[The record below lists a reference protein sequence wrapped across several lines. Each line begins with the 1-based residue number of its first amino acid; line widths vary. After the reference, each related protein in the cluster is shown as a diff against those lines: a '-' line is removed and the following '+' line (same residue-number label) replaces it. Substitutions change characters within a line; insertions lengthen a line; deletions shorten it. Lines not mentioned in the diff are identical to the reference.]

1 MINLIK
7 TVPQLILVAGLMA
20 SPIYAQDA
28 SQAGATNDLSVG
40 VPVAAETTQDGPI
53 VREQHGAWDV
63 RCLSSDDT
71 TDNCQLYQLLKD
83 EEGNSVAEM
92 TLFALPEGQEALAGA
107 AIATPLETLLTA
119 QLTMSVD
126 GKNTKR
132 YPYSYCSVQG
142 CYARIGLSR
151 EDIEAFRKGNVATI
165 AIVPVVA
172 PDQVVKL
179 KLSLS
184 GFTDGFAAI
193 QPAK

>member
-7 TVPQLILVAGLMA
+7 TVPHLILAAGLMA
-20 SPIYAQDA
+20 SPVFAQDA
-28 SQAGATNDLSVG
+28 SPTGATNDLSVG
-40 VPVAAETTQDGPI
+40 VPVAAEPAQDGPI

-63 RCLSSDDT
+63 RCLSSDESAQD
-71 TDNCQLYQLLKD
+71 CQLYQLLKD
-83 EEGNSVAEM
+83 DEGNSVAEM
-92 TLFALPEGQEALAGA
+92 TLFALPEGQAALAGA
-107 AIATPLETLLTA
+107 VIATPLETLLTA

-151 EDIEAFRKGNVATI
+151 EDIDAFRKGSVATI
-165 AIVPVVA
+165 AIVPIVA

>member
-132 YPYSYCSVQG
+132 YPYSYCSVQR
-142 CYARIGLSR
+142 Y
-151 EDIEAFRKGNVATI
+151 
-165 AIVPVVA
+165 P
-172 PDQVVKL
+172 
-179 KLSLS
+179 
-184 GFTDGFAAI
+184 
-193 QPAK
+193 

>member
-7 TVPQLILVAGLMA
+7 TVPLLLLATSLMA
-20 SPIYAQDA
+20 NPIHAQDT
-28 SQAGATNDLSVG
+28 SQTGATSDLSVG
-40 VPVAAETTQDGPI
+40 VPVAAEKTRDGAY

-63 RCLSSDDT
+63 RCLTSDDAT
-71 TDNCQLYQLLKD
+71 ENCQLYQLLKD

-92 TLFALPEGQEALAGA
+92 TLFALPEGQAALAGA
-107 AIATPLETLLTA
+107 TIATPLETLLTA

-132 YPYSYCSVQG
+132 YPFSYCSVQG
-142 CYARIGLSR
+142 CYARVGLRS
-151 EDIEAFRKGNVATI
+151 EDIEAFRKGNAATI

-172 PDQVVKL
+172 PDQVVNL

-184 GFTDGFAAI
+184 GFTSGFAAI